1 MSLTFAY
8 KMKALKQ
15 RILLFALAMFVTAT
29 SYAQCPMCKTALGSA
44 RDNGS
49 DVGST
54 LNSGILYLL
63 VLPYAIAMVFGIIYY
78 NKWRKKRM
86 ATNG

>member
-1 MSLTFAY
+1 MRNIP
-8 KMKALKQ
+8 K
-15 RILLFALAMFVTAT
+15 ILFVIIVVVFT
-29 SYAQCPMCKTALGSA
+29 SVDVLAQCPMCKTALGSA

-49 DVGST
+49 DIGTT

-63 VLPYAIAMVFGIIYY
+63 VLPYAIASIFGIIYY

-86 ATNG
+86 EQNG

>member
-1 MSLTFAY
+1 
-8 KMKALKQ
+8 MKATTQ
-15 RILLFALAMFVTAT
+15 RIFLLALSMVFTVM

-63 VLPYAIAMVFGIIYY
+63 VLPYTIAMVFGIIYY

-86 ATNG
+86 AANG